1 MNSQKVYG
9 FFRVALSSSLLVF
22 TLHAFGQSYPIK
34 PIRLVLVYPA
44 GGGIDVLARPLAQA
58 LSDSLGQAVIV
69 DNRGGADGAIAME
82 LVAKAR
88 PDGYTI
94 IMAVTAQLAI
104 HPALH
109 PKLPYDPIRDFAPI
123 TLLGSAPY
131 VLVVYPSLP
140 VKSLQEL
147 IALARSKPG
156 QLNYAS
162 VGSGSGAHLAT
173 EMLKTIA
180 RIDMIHV
187 PNKSTASALLDVI
200 TGQVQV
206 MIVTYGAA
214 GSHILSGRLRA
225 LAVTSG
231 KRTPVAPAVPTVAES
246 GLPGYEAVVWYG
258 ALAPGGTPKDIIAKL
273 NGEILRVLSSPDY
286 RKHLAAGA
294 IDPSG
299 STPEQFYEYIKSEIV
314 KWAKVVKDSGAKVD

>member
-1 MNSQKVYG
+1 MNSGKVYG
-9 FFRVALSSSLLVF
+9 LFRVALSSSLLVF

-44 GGGIDVLARPLAQA
+44 GGGIDILARPLAQA
-58 LSDSLGQAVIV
+58 LSDSLGQSVIV
-69 DNRGGADGAIAME
+69 DHRGGADGAIAME

-109 PKLPYDPIRDFAPI
+109 PKLAYDPIRDFAPI

-162 VGSGSGAHLAT
+162 VGSGSGAHLST

-200 TGQVQV
+200 TGQVQLMV
-206 MIVTYGAA
+206 VTYGAA

-231 KRTPVAPAVPTVAES
+231 KRTPVAPTLPTVAES
-246 GLPGYEAVVWYG
+246 GLPGYESVVWYG
-258 ALAPGGTPKDIIAKL
+258 VLAPGGTPKDIIAKL
-273 NGEILRVLSSPDY
+273 NGEILRVLSSSDY
-286 RKHLAAGA
+286 RKYLAAGA
-294 IDPSG
+294 VDPSG

-314 KWAKVVKDSGAKVD
+314 KWGKVVKDSGATAD